1 MQPKDAKKLEQQVK
15 VSRMLATGFVLSI
28 VWIGG
33 IGSLAAIILGL
44 RARRIIKQSK
54 GEIIGIKLAWWCILE
69 GALGA
74 LVAPLFIFLTLRQ
87 YL

>member
-1 MQPKDAKKLEQQVK
+1 MQPEDAENLEQQIR
-15 VSRMLATGFVLSI
+15 VSKMLATGFVLSI

-33 IGSLAAIILGL
+33 IGSLASVILGL

-54 GEIIGIKLAWWCILE
+54 AEVVGIRLAWWCILE
-69 GALGA
+69 GTLGV
-74 LVAPLFIFLTLRQ
+74 LVAPLFIFLTLKR